1 MADTAF
7 SKLSRRGFLLSAA
20 GAATLPLMPQLSLA
34 ATAGDNRF
42 VTIILRGAMDGL
54 ALVQPQNDPALKCL
68 RPDLWLSAED
78 GLLDLDA
85 SFGLHPGAAELMPLW
100 QARELCFVHA
110 VATPYRGGRNHFEGQ
125 DVLETGSIEGR
136 ALRTGWL
143 NRALSLVPRSSS
155 RKALDITAAMELVLT
170 GPSDADV
177 FAPSSDFAM
186 APDELQFLQ
195 RLYGEDAG
203 FETALAGAVTDGAAS
218 GSLYDD
224 AQRRSGIVET
234 ARLAGSM
241 LKADYR
247 VASFSING
255 WDTHADQKTQFPK
268 VAGDL
273 AAALSSL
280 KESMG
285 EAWANTVVL
294 AATEFGRSV
303 RQNEQGGTEHGT
315 ASVAVLAGGALSRPA
330 GPGTGTA
337 ADEDAGG
344 LGGRVLGR
352 WPGLADAALADG
364 RDLAA
369 TGDLRDIAAALL
381 HRQFDITPAN
391 LTTKVFPGL
400 SFEGAAA
407 YL

>member
-1 MADTAF
+1 MSMAGPAF
-7 SKLSRRGFLLSAA
+7 SLLSRRGFLLSA
-20 GAATLPLMPQLSLA
+20 GSVAALPLMPQLSLA
-34 ATAGDNRF
+34 ATPGDSRF

-54 ALVQPQNDPALKCL
+54 ALVQPQDDPLLKSL
-68 RPDLWLSAED
+68 RPQLALSTDD
-78 GLLDLDA
+78 GLLDLDGM
-85 SFGLHPGAAELMPLW
+85 FGLHPEAGALMPLW
-100 QARELCFVHA
+100 QARELAFVHA

-125 DVLETGSIEGR
+125 DVLETGSVEGK

-155 RKALDITAAMELVLT
+155 RKALDITAAMELILS

-177 FAPSSDFAM
+177 FAPSADFAL
-186 APDELQFLQ
+186 APDELQFLE
-195 RLYGEDAG
+195 RLYDEDAG
-203 FETALAGAVTDGAAS
+203 FETALSSAVSAGAAS
-218 GSLYDD
+218 GHLYDD

-255 WDTHADQKTQFPK
+255 WDTHVDQAKQFSR

-273 AAALSSL
+273 AAAILSL

-285 EAWANTVVL
+285 EAAWQNTVVL

-303 RQNEQGGTEHGT
+303 RENATGGTEHGT
-315 ASVAVLAGGALSRPA
+315 ASVALLAGGVLSGGA
-330 GPGTGTA
+330 AAPGESATS
-337 ADEDAGG
+337 G
-344 LGGRVLGR
+344 LGGRVAGR
-352 WPGLADAALADG
+352 WPGLTDSALQDG
-364 RDLAA
+364 QDLAA
-369 TGDLRDIAAALL
+369 TTDLRDIAAAML

-391 LTTKVFPGL
+391 LTSKVFPGL
-400 SFEGAAA
+400 SFEGARA